1 MLLISNRCDLVNIY
15 SCSGAYKISYSRS
28 LHVLKLESDYDFI
41 PMFVQQTLL
50 IDQMRNLIMTAEEWE
65 EAESE
70 AIDYTRINVGIMCG
84 TMLDRR

>member
-1 MLLISNRCDLVNIY
+1 
-15 SCSGAYKISYSRS
+15 
-28 LHVLKLESDYDFI
+28 
-41 PMFVQQTLL
+41 MFVQQTLL

-84 TMLDRR
+84 TMLDRRKDGIYETEARSEADCENSAIGFPLMRCPATARTRH